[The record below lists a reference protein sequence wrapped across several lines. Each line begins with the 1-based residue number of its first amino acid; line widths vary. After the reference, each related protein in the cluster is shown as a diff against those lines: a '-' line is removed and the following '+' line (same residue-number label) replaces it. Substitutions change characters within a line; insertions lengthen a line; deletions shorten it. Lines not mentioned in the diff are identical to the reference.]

1 MNPCRLSGWNA
12 KSTPVRM
19 CQPSNQ
25 VPLFQQLPG
34 ASRWNGGC
42 RIDSPEVLMALRP
55 LRNATISFGLVSIP
69 VRFYSATKSE
79 DIHFNLLH
87 ESCGTRVNRKWWCPH
102 HEKIVDADELIRG
115 YAISKNKYVTFTD
128 EEIDTLETDDNRALE
143 ITEFVDLHE
152 IDPVFFE
159 KAYFLGPSPGGG
171 KTYRLLSQAMKKQD
185 KVAVA
190 NWVSAG
196 RQHLVV
202 LRPYEKGLVLH
213 TMYYADEVRDFDAID
228 LEEGPVRE
236 KEVQLAEMLI
246 NELTEKKFDPL
257 AFKDEYR
264 QRLLDRIKAKS
275 KGKAIEP
282 EEKEEEKGGE
292 VIDIMEA
299 LRRSLDKGRGT
310 TKTSHPRRAPRK
322 TAAKGRKRKAS

>member
-1 MNPCRLSGWNA
+1 
-12 KSTPVRM
+12 
-19 CQPSNQ
+19 
-25 VPLFQQLPG
+25 
-34 ASRWNGGC
+34 
-42 RIDSPEVLMALRP
+42 MALRP

-69 VRFYSATKSE
+69 VRLYTATKSE

-87 ESCGTRVNRKWWCPH
+87 ASCGTRVNRKWWCPH
-102 HEKIVDADELIRG
+102 HEKIVDSDELIRG
-115 YAISKNKYVTFTD
+115 YAISKTKYVTFTD
-128 EEIDTLETDDNRALE
+128 DEIETLETDDNRAIE

-152 IDPVFFE
+152 IDPLFFE

-190 NWVSAG
+190 RWVAAG
-196 RQHLVV
+196 REYLVV

-213 TMYYADEVRDFDAID
+213 TMFYAAEVRDFDAID

-246 NELTEKKFDPL
+246 NELSEKRFDPL
-257 AFKDEYR
+257 AYKDEYR
-264 QRLLDRIKAKS
+264 QRLLDRIRAKS
-275 KGKAIEP
+275 KGKTIEA

-292 VIDIMEA
+292 VIDIMDA
-299 LRRSLDKGRGT
+299 LRRSLSKGRGSVKPT
-310 TKTSHPRRAPRK
+310 RARRVARSIGKTSSK
-322 TAAKGRKRKAS
+322 KRKVS